1 MYIFSSR
8 TVVII
13 NYDIYSSRPG
23 TILLHCFQKKF
34 FGVRIDLQVIFVVKK
49 VSNYESFRHFLV
61 TQVTIV
67 NKFFTYSLLLY
78 AKKLYVLCSYKLI
91 KNT

>member
-1 MYIFSSR
+1 MIYIAL
-8 TVVII
+8 VQVQ
-13 NYDIYSSRPG
+13 YSYTMFP
-23 TILLHCFQKKF
+23 KEV

-78 AKKLYVLCSYKLI
+78 SKKLYVLCSYKLI